1 MAKDVEVTIIDQT
14 SPVSKRG
21 FGLPLIFVPDTDV
34 AYKEVEGT
42 DGLSTLVSGDMGYE
56 MVSKMF
62 EQEPSPQ
69 EVAVYGVDLVASG
82 TTITDEL
89 NDLLLEHQDF
99 YFVLLA
105 SRVQA
110 DIEET
115 ASWTGA
121 NQRLF
126 VAQADITEDV
136 ATIETMASNI
146 SSSRAALYAHDGGSA
161 GEDNYLDAAIVGRMA
176 PTDPGSATWKFQGLN
191 GVPVATY
198 SNTDQN
204 TLEDANVNTYVLRMG
219 ANMTTEGLETTGGYI
234 DIQRS
239 KDWMK
244 ARIEEAVF
252 GLLYRSEK
260 VPYDDIGIGLVVEKL
275 KGVLKR
281 AVGQGIIARD
291 LDGNGLWSVDIPS
304 RSEIADNDIAN
315 RILPDIDFEAVVAG
329 AVHKV
334 EVTGVLK
341 V

>member
-14 SPVSKRG
+14 SPISQKG
-21 FGLPLIFVPDTDV
+21 FGLPLVFIPDTDIE
-34 AYKEVEGT
+34 YKEVEGT
-42 DGLSTLVSGDMGYE
+42 DDLETLSSGDMGYE

-62 EQEPSPQ
+62 EQEPSPE
-69 EVAVYGVDLVASG
+69 EVAVYGVDVDTEG

-89 NDLLLEHQDF
+89 DDLLLEHQDF

-105 SRVQA
+105 SRTQD

-115 ASWTGA
+115 ADWTGA

-126 VAQADITEDV
+126 IAQADIDEDIS
-136 ATIETMASNI
+136 TIEEMADNI
-146 SSSRAALYAHDGGSA
+146 SSSRAALYAHDGGSS
-161 GEDNYLDAAIVGRMA
+161 EEEQYLDAAIVGRMA

-191 GVPVATY
+191 GVSVATY

-219 ANMTTEGLETTGGYI
+219 VDMTTEGLETDGGYI

-244 ARIEEAVF
+244 ARIEEAIF

-260 VPYDDIGIGLVVEKL
+260 VPYDDPGIALVVDKL

-281 AVGQGIIARD
+281 AVRQGIIAKD
-291 LDGNGLWSVDIPS
+291 LDGNGLWDVTVPS
-304 RSEIADNDIAN
+304 RDEISDNDIAD
-315 RILPDIDFEAVVAG
+315 RILPDIDFVATVAG

-334 EVTGVLK
+334 EVEGVLQ